1 MTSSICDH
9 VSFFAVMLLCRA
21 SSRWLLSCLPK
32 LLRSANSFCTL
43 STAAAF
49 FFSSSA
55 ALPAEVNLPPPPFP
69 LPIPRPLPRVRLLDW
84 AAVFSVSC
92 PLEYLTALDLHL
104 HRHLF
109 FFSFSF
115 AVFDLLFFFFV
126 LRFFLYFFVLFFLS
140 LSDSSPSAI
149 SSAFGTS
156 ADKSSNLRSSGKSS
170 LGSRRRQWQLR
181 EDIFRGKNH
190 FISTCQ
196 GLSHCFEPS

>member
-92 PLEYLTALDLHL
+92 TLEYLTALDLHL

-126 LRFFLYFFVLFFLS
+126 LRFFLYFFVLFFLVLVWLITFCHFQCVWNFGWQVIQLEVVRKIQPRLKTPS
-140 LSDSSPSAI
+140 MATQRRYIQGQEPLHKHLS
-149 SSAFGTS
+149 
-156 ADKSSNLRSSGKSS
+156 RS
-170 LGSRRRQWQLR
+170 
-181 EDIFRGKNH
+181 
-190 FISTCQ
+190 
-196 GLSHCFEPS
+196 